1 MRYKKIKRVPFTG
14 NRDQN
19 LILRQQYALAFIRLL
34 SQGKR
39 IINVD
44 ETNISKTDFRRK
56 MWMVPKSTNSMKN
69 PLVNP
74 RVSLI
79 AGIDTE
85 GHIYISL
92 I

>member
-1 MRYKKIKRVPFTG
+1 
-14 NRDQN
+14 
-19 LILRQQYALAFIRLL
+19 
-34 SQGKR
+34 
-39 IINVD
+39 
-44 ETNISKTDFRRK
+44 
-56 MWMVPKSTNSMKN
+56 MVPKSTNSMKN